1 MLFLL
6 FSLAHCCYFLL
17 FIVALFVYLFVVDFS
32 TLSLFSLLLL
42 LVVSHTLFW
51 FSVANKFVVAIV
63 VVVVVA
69 CFNYFFGS
77 PNMNFFEHCSAG

>member
-17 FIVALFVYLFVVDFS
+17 FIVALLVYLFVVGFS
-32 TLSLFSLLLL
+32 TLSLFLL
-42 LVVSHTLFW
+42 LVVCHTLFW

-69 CFNYFFGS
+69 CFNYFFA
-77 PNMNFFEHCSAG
+77 HQT